1 MAANSSAVQTGSE
14 KILTDALTT
23 VNGVNIAADLIEV
36 QRFKLGHGVD
46 GDYKDATAADPL
58 PITGAVTGAFF
69 PVTQPVSGTVA
80 VSNMVAQGLTDT
92 QIRATALPVSGTFFQ
107 ATQPVSLASTTITGS
122 VAVTGGLTDTQLRA
136 TAVPVSG
143 SFFQATQPVSLATVA
158 VTNAGT
164 FAVQAAATLA
174 AETTKVIG
182 TVNIAAG
189 QSVVVGSN
197 GVVSTVNSSAVN
209 LAAAAVFTGT
219 SEDVSDYA
227 AIVVSI
233 FASHASATDGLS
245 IQQSTDGTNWDHTD
259 VFSIPA
265 TTGKTFSVA
274 VQAKFM
280 RVVYTNGA
288 TLTSSFR
295 LQTIY
300 SKGIKKSSTLRP
312 QDARTND
319 NDFEEMLSYLM
330 GYNGVSWDRLRSTIA
345 NGLVADVSRIVAALP
360 TGANTIGA
368 VTGPAAAPLA
378 LDATQTNHT
387 QRLQAVTT
395 LTTISAANTAV
406 TLTLPAVA
414 AQFHYITRIRIS
426 MHNTSAAAVVGS
438 AVTLAFTSSNV
449 PGSLAWTDGNA
460 LAAGTSKVVCDEVLT
475 KPIKSTTVN
484 TASTI
489 VAPACGAGVLV
500 RITAYYYTAA

>member
-1 MAANSSAVQTGSE
+1 MPDNT
-14 KILTDALTT
+14 LL
-23 VNGVNIAADLIEV
+23 
-36 QRFKLGHGVD
+36 
-46 GDYKDATAADPL
+46 
-58 PITGAVTGAFF
+58 
-69 PVTQPVSGTVA
+69 
-80 VSNMVAQGLTDT
+80 
-92 QIRATALPVSGTFFQ
+92 
-107 ATQPVSLASTTITGS
+107 
-122 VAVTGGLTDTQLRA
+122 
-136 TAVPVSG
+136 
-143 SFFQATQPVSLATVA
+143 
-158 VTNAGT
+158 NAGT
-164 FAVQAAATLA
+164 GGDTVRSLARGAGTPKTSIVQLDLGGVTAN
-174 AETTKVIG
+174 AEVLIT
-182 TVNIAAG
+182 AG
-189 QSVVVGSN
+189 QQTMAVSVPVVIASNQTTLPVVTLQN
-197 GVVSTVNSSAVN
+197 GVVSTVNSSAAN

-227 AIVVSI
+227 AIVVSV

-245 IQQSTDGTNWDHTD
+245 IQQSTDGTNWDHADT
-259 VFSIPA
+259 FSIPA

-288 TLTSSFR
+288 TLTTSFR

-300 SKGIKKSSTLRP
+300 SKGVKKGSTVRP

-319 NDFEEMLSYLM
+319 NDFEEMLSYSM
-330 GYNGVSWDRLRSTIA
+330 GYNGTTWDRLRSTIA

-360 TGANTIGA
+360 TGANVIGGVTGTFFQATQPVSLATNTPTLATGTNTIGA
-368 VTGPAAAPLA
+368 VTGPAAAPLS

-387 QRLQAVTT
+387 QRLQSVTT
-395 LTTISAANTAV
+395 LTTISAANTTV

-438 AVTLAFTSSNV
+438 AVTLAFTSLNI
-449 PGSLAWTDGNA
+449 PTSLAWTEGNA
-460 LAAGTSKVVCDEVLT
+460 LAAGTSKVVCDEVLGY
-475 KPIKSTTVN
+475 PIKSTTVN

-489 VAPACGAGVLV
+489 VAPACGAGVLA